1 MQSIPSPSVHSSS
14 SIPSVVTTKGTP
26 TVKDTPLV
34 SEPQVQSSPSVQPKP
49 SSQVLTGL
57 PQDIPS
63 EVESAS
69 LPKSSQILSALS
81 SVGEEVAPPQPVD
94 LPKER
99 EAFQAMGKE
108 ITPHFKNYNT
118 LIKSTSFTG
127 LGEDIVQKTKDT
139 TTALGNLN
147 KSLSDLNE
155 MIKDGA
161 PTPDPVAVA
170 NLKKQITTQK
180 ATYLEK
186 LASTNTALE
195 TLFKNE
201 TGKLSGKDPQLL
213 FKLYSF
219 TQGGADK
226 AMASLL
232 GSAEK
237 NKEFNQLVSTYVQN
251 ELTAGGANPEKRLE
265 KMINLLDSN
274 SPQIESA
281 RSRIYQG
288 INDFLYDNEGKHLGT
303 EVDAMIATLSTSSI
317 SDKMGDKAAHCKIRL
332 ALHPVENTPATD
344 NNLAT
349 LEKDIQR
356 LEKAF
361 PATERSSSPFPK
373 AQWVDIKYSYLSS
386 AMDSLSARIK
396 SQVSAETPQ
405 GDWEKLAHRLLF
417 LPDQENINGV
427 FTNLAKTHS
436 QIRSENSNDPLFGK
450 SYTSITMDKA
460 SFNAITAG
468 SSKVCLR
475 NLVFGDPEKQAESGK
490 SAYRYTGNITG
501 SQATRITGN
510 PFKPPSSSKTTLL
523 VGHETKTPHSTA
535 THIAYAKKVADSYD
549 ARKEVTLSSPGQ
561 QIESSKGFIK
571 MEHPLLLLSMSDDWR
586 S

>member
-1 MQSIPSPSVHSSS
+1 
-14 SIPSVVTTKGTP
+14 
-26 TVKDTPLV
+26 
-34 SEPQVQSSPSVQPKP
+34 
-49 SSQVLTGL
+49 
-57 PQDIPS
+57 
-63 EVESAS
+63 
-69 LPKSSQILSALS
+69 
-81 SVGEEVAPPQPVD
+81 
-94 LPKER
+94 
-99 EAFQAMGKE
+99 MGKE

-161 PTPDPVAVA
+161 PTPDPVAAA

-201 TGKLSGKDPQLL
+201 TGKLSGKAPIV

-317 SDKMGDKAAHCKIRL
+317 SDKMGDKAAHCKIRW
-332 ALHPVENTPATD
+332 HFTPSKTP
-344 NNLAT
+344 LQQT
-349 LEKDIQR
+349 TIWRPWKKISRGWKKPFQR
-356 LEKAF
+356 QKGAVLF
-361 PATERSSSPFPK
+361 SQSPMGG
-373 AQWVDIKYSYLSS
+373 Y
-386 AMDSLSARIK
+386 
-396 SQVSAETPQ
+396 
-405 GDWEKLAHRLLF
+405 
-417 LPDQENINGV
+417 
-427 FTNLAKTHS
+427 
-436 QIRSENSNDPLFGK
+436 QI
-450 SYTSITMDKA
+450 
-460 SFNAITAG
+460 
-468 SSKVCLR
+468 
-475 NLVFGDPEKQAESGK
+475 LVFELSNGQ
-490 SAYRYTGNITG
+490 
-501 SQATRITGN
+501 SQC
-510 PFKPPSSSKTTLL
+510 
-523 VGHETKTPHSTA
+523 PH
-535 THIAYAKKVADSYD
+535 
-549 ARKEVTLSSPGQ
+549 
-561 QIESSKGFIK
+561 
-571 MEHPLLLLSMSDDWR
+571 
-586 S
+586 